1 MISGNLNHKNHIA
14 IRPFMAQLNLPYWQT
29 AQQVQDILLDL
40 PENQRNRALY
50 ELLWL
55 FDFDSLDA
63 ETDSQLAVLRLLW
76 HDPRFQHLENI
87 KHWLEEVL
95 NSHDN
100 AWFELQPEIEMLLD
114 VLHPE
119 TCRTYGDHGG
129 MTQDAEILEPFCCQN
144 ADTKYRT
151 ISRYGVGLF
160 ILEQTAVSVTP

>member
-1 MISGNLNHKNHIA
+1 MT
-14 IRPFMAQLNLPYWQT
+14 QLNLPYWQT

-100 AWFELQPEIEMLLD
+100 AWLELQSEIEMLLD

-129 MTQDAEILEPFCCQN
+129 MTQDAEILEPFVAKMLTQNTAQSLGMAWDCLYWNKPLCQLHPEWHDWLKN
-144 ADTKYRT
+144 EIQKLSYK
-151 ISRYGVGLF
+151 
-160 ILEQTAVSVTP
+160 